1 MTFYT
6 RHGAQRD
13 QSQSIKG
20 QVFHSDHDV
29 FYVKCVEG
37 FLYCV
42 CVCAANNRIVPADLQ

>member
-13 QSQSIKG
+13 QSIKG

-42 CVCAANNRIVPADLQ
+42 CAANNRIVPADLQ